1 MSSFANRV
9 RVNTATTG
17 TGTVTLGAATST
29 AYCTAAEA
37 GLANGSTVTYLI
49 EDTFTSGVP
58 ADFEIGTGVYT
69 LSGTTLT
76 RATVLLSKISG
87 TSGTT
92 KLTLSGS
99 AVVSIVAS
107 AEDLAAFQPLDS
119 DLTSWASVTRA
130 SGFDT
135 FAATPSSANLDSLVT
150 DDTGSGALV
159 FADTPTLIAPILG
172 TPTSGTL
179 TSCTGLPLTTG
190 VTGTLGVANGGTG
203 QTTEAEALGE
213 MTQALTEDT
222 SPATTADYIMTYDA
236 SADTA
241 KKVRLDLAHLPKASG
256 NTTFYV
262 RTDGS
267 DSNSGLVNNA
277 GGAFLTIQKA
287 ADVVYGID
295 WNGFRPTIQV
305 ADGTYAAANGKISFR
320 WPQGTG
326 WGVNGN
332 YTIQGNATTPANV
345 TITSTKDCFELLGD
359 TTISFY
365 VVNGFRFQT
374 NIGSGI
380 ETSPAAQVTID
391 NITFDCADV
400 GIAVKRYAEVG
411 NLLGGTITFV
421 NSVSAS
427 TRVCYHVHGEIL
439 IAGNQVFTGL
449 TTTLG
454 LIAGF
459 YGSYSKFNPLS
470 VTGTATGPKYYFDT
484 TAIYHGGSGTYKDP
498 DNLPAS
504 VAGYAEDWVVF
515 IDPSFSGKLKRGGFR
530 SAGFIDDASDN
541 ELIKFPTTVASAVNE
556 ITISN
561 AATGNPPSITA
572 SGETDVGLRL
582 SSKGTGTVRL
592 AVDGTDEVLVSS
604 TSTSPNANDGNA
616 LGTTSLGW
624 SDLHLATGGVINWAN
639 GEVTLTETDAN
650 TLTVAGATA
659 VSLGTSAAFTAGT
672 IELGHASANTLSAS
686 SGVLSVEGVAVAMVG
701 KQTIWVP
708 ASAMTPAASNGA
720 AATTRAINTITTG
733 FLAFDQ
739 TTSESAYFNVTFP
752 KSWNESTVTAQ
763 VYWTTTGGAGS
774 ETLEFEI
781 SGGCFANDAAINVTG
796 IGTAV
801 AHTDTWIADDDV
813 HVTAEGS
820 AITLSNAAVDTVA
833 WFRIVRDVANDTLS
847 ADAELIGVKL
857 FYTTD
862 AGNDA

>member
-213 MTQALTEDT
+213 MTQALTADT
-222 SPATTADYIMTYDA
+222 APIPTTDYVATYDA
-236 SADTA
+236 SADTG
-241 KKVRLDLAHLPKASG
+241 KKVRLDELIMPRATA

-267 DSNSGLVNNA
+267 DSNDGLTDTA

-287 ADVVYGID
+287 ADVIYGIN
-295 WNGFRPTIQV
+295 WNQYKPTIQV
-305 ADGTYAAANGKISFR
+305 ADGTYNVGNKVSFR
-320 WPQGTG
+320 YPHNTG
-326 WGVNGN
+326 WGANGN
-332 YTIQGNATTPANV
+332 YTIQGNNTTPSNV
-345 TITSTKDCFELLGD
+345 VITSSRDCFELTSS
-359 TTISFY
+359 TTVSFY
-365 VVNGFRFQT
+365 LILGFKFVT
-374 NIGSGI
+374 ALGSGI
-380 ETSPAAQVTID
+380 ETDASAGVLLD
-391 NITFDCADV
+391 NCVFDCADV
-400 GIAVKRYAEVG
+400 GMAIRYYAEVG
-411 NLLGGTITFV
+411 NYLGGTITFI
-421 NSVSAS
+421 NTLSGT
-427 TRVCYHVHGEIL
+427 TRYAYLVAGQCL
-439 IAGNQVFTGL
+439 IAGQQNYSGL
-449 TTTLG
+449 TVSQG
-454 LIAGF
+454 LLR
-459 YGSYSKFNPLS
+459 GSKNAYVQFNPLS
-470 VTGTATGPKYYFDT
+470 VTGTATGQAYYFESGCL
-484 TAIYHGGSGTYKDP
+484 YHGVASYKDP
-498 DNLPAS
+498 EDLPTS
-504 VAGYAEDWVVF
+504 GAGYSESWVVVY
-515 IDPSFSGKLKRGGFR
+515 DSAQTGKIKE
-530 SAGFIDDASDN
+530 AGFWSEGIINDRNGN
-541 ELIKFPTTVASAVNE
+541 ELIKFPATVTSAVNE
-556 ITISN
+556 VTVTN
-561 AATGNPPSITA
+561 AATGSDPSIIST
-572 SGETDVGLRL
+572 GGDTNIGLIL
-582 SSKGTGTVRL
+582 GSKGTDPILFQVNSANEVRID
-592 AVDGTDEVLVSS
+592 ASA
-604 TSTSPNANDGNA
+604 TSPVTNDGNA

-659 VSLGTSAAFTAGT
+659 VSLGTSAAFTTGT
-672 IELGHASANTLSAS
+672 IEIGHASANTLSAS
-686 SGVLSVEGVAVAMVG
+686 SGVLSVEGVAVAMTG

-708 ASAMTPAASNGA
+708 ASAMTSAATNGA

-763 VYWTTTGGAGS
+763 VYWTTTGGAAA

-813 HVTAEGS
+813 HVTAEGG
-820 AITLSNAAVDTVA
+820 AITLTNAAVDTVA
-833 WFRIVRDVANDTLS
+833 WFRIVRDVANDTLT